1 MKKSKLS
8 LCLTSGFA
16 AAMALAACS
25 NAVTAKTG
33 VVLTVK
39 DANGNVQD
47 VTADAIYDKSRTD
60 TEGTT
65 KFYNAVLEA
74 LIRYEYQNTNESIKN
89 WKKSI
94 KTYSKIKEEAEDKV
108 KNDKE
113 TAKTNASTNG
123 TSYET
128 EWEKILTSHNCL
140 PGENDSESGE
150 QKLLQYYIYQLEKE
164 DINDKFFIEQKEDL
178 TKEWLG
184 ITKDG
189 VAASQDVKGVFPY
202 HIRHVLVK
210 LASGSTNFYDGTIT
224 EDEAKKL
231 GNVMESLIDSN
242 YTFAQVAQQYSDD
255 NDGDDPSSEKGGD
268 LGVMTTSTPFVN
280 EFKLGIYAFDAIYGK
295 EDNSEATQVIRK
307 GLGLNDDYTF
317 SLRNTTDKDSVPEP
331 TSAYGAFKNKINDGR
346 LQEVPYDAFLKL
358 KEYFDVTTD
367 ENGKAVND
375 GNEHY
380 YPRNV
385 LYNYYLN
392 FHNPFV
398 ITRQLVDT
406 ANGSGLP
413 VADTS
418 GLYGAR
424 FTEMNVNG
432 VNKDVLCDGDGHV
445 IIGVRSSHGIH
456 FMIIEHSIFQYAE
469 GGAGSALSSL
479 EEYYTTLVPSDPDFP
494 NIGDKD
500 KTHKETYVEFI
511 STSEA
516 TTYTT
521 RSNEIAQSLK
531 SFDSAYEYRLF
542 KYLLGIE
549 QGKVSINNT
558 DLSPI
563 KDKIEEKIAL
573 ARQSAYETKDRTLN
587 EAWRTYAELIALQY
601 ENRTEWGN
609 VETTSETLR
618 IIHPRC
624 AIGFKNHTGD
634 AWDKDLGGV
643 CYYAK

>member
-25 NAVTAKTG
+25 NAVSAKTG

-47 VTADAIYDKSRTD
+47 VTADAIYDKSRENTD
-60 TEGTT
+60 GTT

-94 KTYSKIKEEAEDKV
+94 KTYSKIKQEAEDKV

-140 PGENDSESGE
+140 PGENDSETGE
-150 QKLLQYYIYQLEKE
+150 QKLLEYYIYQLEKE
-164 DINDKFFIEQKEDL
+164 DINDKFFIDQKEDL

-184 ITKDG
+184 ITKNG
-189 VAASQDVKGVFPY
+189 VAASQTVKGVFPY

-210 LASGSTNFYDGTIT
+210 LATGSTNFYDGTIT
-224 EDEAKKL
+224 EDEAKNL
-231 GNVMESLIDSN
+231 GNVMEALIDKN
-242 YTFAQVAQQYSDD
+242 YKFAQVAQQYSED
-255 NDGDDPSSEKGGD
+255 NEGSDPSSEKGGD
-268 LGVMTTSTPFVN
+268 LGVMTTSTSFVN
-280 EFKLGIYAFDAIYGK
+280 EFKLGIYAFDAIYGN
-295 EDNSEATQVIRK
+295 EDNSEANKVIRA

-317 SLRNTTDKDSVPEP
+317 NLRNTTEKDAIPEP
-331 TSAYGAFKNKINDGR
+331 TSAYGAFKYKINDGR
-346 LQEVPYDAFLKL
+346 LQEVPYDAFLKI
-358 KEYFDVTTD
+358 KKYFDTTTD
-367 ENGKAVND
+367 NNGKTVND

-398 ITRQLVDT
+398 ITKELIDD
-406 ANGSGLP
+406 ANGLP
-413 VADTS
+413 TKDES
-418 GLYGAR
+418 GLYADR
-424 FTEMNVNG
+424 FIEMEVNG
-432 VNKDVLCDGDGHV
+432 ETKKVLCDDSREHV

-456 FMIIEHSIFQYAE
+456 FMIVEHSIFQYAE
-469 GGAGSALSSL
+469 GGTGSDLSSL
-479 EEYYTTLVPSDPDFP
+479 EEYYTTLVPSDSDFP
-494 NIGDKD
+494 TKTDN
-500 KTHKETYVEFI
+500 KTHKDTYVEFI

-521 RSNEIAQSLK
+521 RSNEISQSLK
-531 SFDSAYEYRLF
+531 SFDSAYEYRLL

-549 QGKVSINNT
+549 DGKVSINNT
-558 DLSPI
+558 DLKPI
-563 KDKIEEKIAL
+563 KDKIDEKITL
-573 ARQSAYETKDRTLN
+573 ARKDAYDSKDRTLN

-601 ENRTEWGN
+601 ENRTEWTD
-609 VETTSETLR
+609 VETTAESFRT
-618 IIHPRC
+618 IHPRC